1 MLEKLIMMLLEQLG
15 VNMYI
20 SQVEIDL
27 NNRRKT
33 RDLTHLGAY
42 HNWVEMSFPDEIE
55 KEKRSRKL
63 WRIDKINGK
72 SFLLVVSESKPD
84 LEILEK
90 YGVPNSSRTKD
101 YVTFLENLKEGQ
113 ILRFRAAL
121 NPIVSKKEEERER
134 GRGKIYPC
142 YNTEDQM
149 KFLLDRSEKN
159 GFELEENGF
168 QIVEK
173 SHPILR
179 RKGTRHIK
187 LNKVVYEGKLKIID
201 KEKFLKILTHG
212 MGREKAYGFGMIT
225 VIPVK

>member
-1 MLEKLIMMLLEQLG
+1 MMLLEQLG

>member
-72 SFLLVVSESKPD
+72 NFLLVVSESKLD

-90 YGVPNSSRTKD
+90 YGVANSARTKD
-101 YVTFLENLKEGQ
+101 YETFLESLKEGQ
-113 ILRFRAAL
+113 ILRFRATL
-121 NPIVSKKEEERER
+121 NPIVSKKEEERK
-134 GRGKIYPC
+134 RGKIYPC

>member
-1 MLEKLIMMLLEQLG
+1 
-15 VNMYI
+15 
-20 SQVEIDL
+20 
-27 NNRRKT
+27 
-33 RDLTHLGAY
+33 
-42 HNWVEMSFPDEIE
+42 
-55 KEKRSRKL
+55 
-63 WRIDKINGK
+63 
-72 SFLLVVSESKPD
+72 
-84 LEILEK
+84 
-90 YGVPNSSRTKD
+90 
-101 YVTFLENLKEGQ
+101 
-113 ILRFRAAL
+113 
-121 NPIVSKKEEERER
+121 
-134 GRGKIYPC
+134 
-142 YNTEDQM
+142 M

-201 KEKFLKILTHG
+201 KEKFLKILTYG

>member
-1 MLEKLIMMLLEQLG
+1 MLEKLIMMLLKQLG

-90 YGVPNSSRTKD
+90 YGVANSARTKD
-101 YVTFLENLKEGQ
+101 YETFLESLKEGQ

-121 NPIVSKKEEERER
+121 NPIVSKKEEERK
-134 GRGKIYPC
+134 RGKIYPC

-201 KEKFLKILTHG
+201 KEKFLKILTQG

>member
-1 MLEKLIMMLLEQLG
+1 MKLITMPLKQWEI
-15 VNMYI
+15 NMYI

-27 NNRRKT
+27 KNRRKT

-42 HNWVEMSFPDEIE
+42 HNWVEMSFPEETDRD
-55 KEKRSRKL
+55 KRSRKL

-72 SFLLVVSESKPD
+72 NFLLLVSESKPD
-84 LEILEK
+84 LEALEK
-90 YGVPNSSRTKD
+90 YGVEGSAKTKD
-101 YVTFLENLKEGQ
+101 YDNFLNNLKDGQ
-113 ILRFRAAL
+113 VLRFRAAL
-121 NPIVSKKEEERER
+121 NPIVSKKEEENK
-134 GRGKIYPC
+134 RGKIYPC

-159 GFELEENGF
+159 GFELEKDGF

-179 RKGTRHIK
+179 RKGTRHVK

-201 KEKFLKILTHG
+201 KEKFIKILKLG
-212 MGREKAYGFGMIT
+212 IGREKAYGFGMFT